1 MLQTIAEDKT
11 GVDFRSDSQINKS
24 VKILYKHKKKYPN
37 PYARSLMYQGVVRYR
52 MGIPD
57 STAYAPI
64 KEAVQ
69 IMETYQIKDS
79 KTLLFCYN
87 YLGQIHSANNNL
99 QLSVDY
105 LKEAIQEAK
114 TYRLVKD

>member
-1 MLQTIAEDKT
+1 MATHE
-11 GVDFRSDSQINKS
+11 
-24 VKILYKHKKKYPN
+24 
-37 PYARSLMYQGVVRYR
+37 
-52 MGIPD
+52 
-57 STAYAPI
+57 
-64 KEAVQ
+64 
-69 IMETYQIKDS
+69 IKDS
-79 KTLLFCYN
+79 KTLLFCHN